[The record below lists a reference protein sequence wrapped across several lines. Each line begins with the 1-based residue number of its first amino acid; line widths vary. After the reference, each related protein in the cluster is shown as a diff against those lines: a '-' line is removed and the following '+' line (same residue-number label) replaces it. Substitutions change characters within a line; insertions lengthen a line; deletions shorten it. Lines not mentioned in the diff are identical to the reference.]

1 MEEPA
6 LVDISGGRTNDLE
19 NYVKDWRDIA
29 LDEVIGLGVRVGELN
44 AM

>member
-1 MEEPA
+1 MI
-6 LVDISGGRTNDLE
+6 LRID
-19 NYVKDWRDIA
+19 VKDCRDIA